1 MKKVLIS
8 LAVVAVLAIGVAVY
22 AQGTGWGGNYTPG
35 YGYHMMGQGYGG
47 HMIGWRG
54 GGYDQKYLDET
65 ADVRKELTTKK
76 FEYFEAIR
84 NPKTNAG
91 VQGTDPSSSISMG
104 FSEWRQ
110 RLRRLHA
117 WSGDMN
123 ISEEARLRIGSS
135 PPPLRQYSRSWD
147 F

>member
-22 AQGTGWGGNYTPG
+22 AQGPGWGGNSAYPG
-35 YGYHMMGQGYGG
+35 YGSHMMGQGYGG
-47 HMIGWRG
+47 PMMGWRG

-65 ADVRKELTTKK
+65 AEVRKELNTKK

-84 NPKTNAG
+84 NPKTDPETVAKLEKEIGELQNKLYANAP
-91 VQGTDPSSSISMG
+91 QGKNRG
-104 FSEWRQ
+104 FSMPCWQ
-110 RLRRLHA
+110 
-117 WSGDMN
+117 
-123 ISEEARLRIGSS
+123 
-135 PPPLRQYSRSWD
+135 